1 MQKTIICLLILF
13 LTGHE
18 LLSQSTVLINIKD
31 DKFDNPLAFV
41 FLTDSLKTKGGQTD
55 INGAISLQLKKGDCI
70 FVQLYGYKNK
80 KETWEGENPWIIHL
94 ESNDLVLGELVVT
107 IKEDPAYKVIA
118 KCIKQSSTNNPV
130 EKLDYQF
137 EQYSKM
143 IVDFERN
150 GDSTFLKTFDDKKLL
165 LSETIALHQHRAP
178 NENKETILA
187 NQMSGFEFPQS
198 TIIGSQMQS
207 FSAYEPDFQILD
219 RVLISP
225 LGPRSIDRYEYK
237 MIDTLISNNDSIF
250 VIQYNPKKRFQS
262 NGLIGIMHIQ
272 SPEFALIQLT
282 AEPFEKESSYY
293 IKIQQKLNKQWNCFF
308 PSEMNSYYKLTN
320 STPEIFGEI
329 QTQLKNIELRKFE
342 SKDFGAVVFDF
353 PQSANTITDNQWE
366 DLRYTPLSAEESNTY
381 SFMDSIGRAYSLDA
395 RVNRLASLIQGQWM
409 IGNVNMDLFQLYK
422 FNRFEGSRLG
432 IGLSTNSKFHE
443 RWKLDGNTAFGFKD
457 KQTKFGTGLG
467 WTSSNNRFHFRLGYI
482 DDVQESGRNGL
493 NSYRRNI
500 NQQVYEF
507 FVTKMDY
514 IHGVTLDVQIPLFKS
529 AQLFYQQS
537 NLKKTPHISFTKNN
551 PQQYSIVLNRL
562 LFRWTPGE
570 KRRRVLDKEIVLN
583 GYWPIFQ
590 LGISQATI
598 SQNKTFIRHQFELE
612 KTFHSA
618 YWGDVK
624 VNMECGKTIFDAPFN
639 ELNALRGSW
648 NNHARVTIS
657 VPESFETALNNQW
670 YAREYAHFFV
680 RYKWKTPIYQHPQS
694 APKITM
700 LLNGGWGKLGLKDYA
715 PEGVTDYPKGFFETG
730 LGINDLV
737 MSKTGGL
744 GIGCF
749 TRLGQ
754 YSDPQV
760 QKNIV
765 LKITTNFLF

>member
-1 MQKTIICLLILF
+1 MQKSIICLIFGLLF
-13 LTGHE
+13 SSHIM
-18 LLSQSTVLINIKD
+18 SQTMVSIQIKD
-31 DKFDNPLAFV
+31 SKFNNPLAFA
-41 FLTDSLKTKGGQTD
+41 FLSDSLHSKGGQTD
-55 INGAISLQLKKGDCI
+55 INGSLQIALKKGDCI
-70 FVQLYGYKNK
+70 YSQLYGYQNK
-80 KETWEGENPWIIHL
+80 KQTWKGENPWIIYL

-107 IKEDPAYKVIA
+107 IREDPANRVIA
-118 KCIKQSSTNNPV
+118 KCIQRASVNNPV
-130 EKLDYQF
+130 ENLSYQF

-143 IVDFERN
+143 IVDFDRKSE
-150 GDSTFLKTFDDKKLL
+150 SAFSKTFENKRLL
-165 LSETIALHQHRAP
+165 VSETIALHQHRAP
-178 NENKETILA
+178 NEDKETIIA

-225 LGPRSIDRYEYK
+225 LGPRAMDRYEYK
-237 MIDTLISNNDSIF
+237 MIDTLFSNDDSTF

-262 NGLIGIMHIQ
+262 NGLMGIIHIKL
-272 SPEFALIQLT
+272 PEFALIQLT
-282 AEPFEKESSYY
+282 AEPFEKDASFY
-293 IKIQQKLNKQWNCFF
+293 IKIQQKLDKNWNCFF

-342 SKDFGAVVFDF
+342 AKDFDAVVFEF
-353 PQSANTITDNQWE
+353 PSSANTVSENKWE
-366 DLRYTPLSAEESNTY
+366 ALRYTPLSVEEKNTY
-381 SFMDSIGRAYSLDA
+381 SFMDSIGKVNQFDKK
-395 RVNRLASLIQGQWM
+395 VNRLASLIEGQWM
-409 IGNVNMDLFQLYK
+409 LGFINLDLLQLYK

-443 RWKLDGNTAFGFKD
+443 RWKLDASTAFGFKD
-457 KQTKFGTGLG
+457 QRTKYGAGLG
-467 WTSSNNRFHFRLGYI
+467 WTSSNTRVQFRLGYT

-500 NQQVYEF
+500 NKQVYEF

-514 IHGVTLDVQIPLFKS
+514 IQGVTLDVQIPLYKS
-529 AQLFYQQS
+529 VQLFYHQS
-537 NLKKTPHISFTKNN
+537 DLKKTPHISFTKNN
-551 PQQYSIVLNRL
+551 PQQYSLVLNRL
-562 LFRWTPGE
+562 IFRWTPGE

-598 SQNKTFIRHQFELE
+598 TQNKTFIRHQFELE

-624 VNMECGKTIFDAPFN
+624 VNLECGKTMHTAPIN

-648 NNHARVTIS
+648 NDHTNVNIS
-657 VPESFETALNNQW
+657 MPESFETALNNQW

-694 APKITM
+694 APKINM
-700 LLNGGWGKLGLKDYA
+700 LLNGGWGKLGLNDQA
-715 PEGVTDYPKGFFETG
+715 PEGIMDYPKGFFETG
-730 LGINDLV
+730 LGINDLII
-737 MSKTGGL
+737 SKTGGL

-749 TRLGQ
+749 TRLGP
-754 YSDPQV
+754 YSDQQV
-760 QKNIV
+760 KKNVV